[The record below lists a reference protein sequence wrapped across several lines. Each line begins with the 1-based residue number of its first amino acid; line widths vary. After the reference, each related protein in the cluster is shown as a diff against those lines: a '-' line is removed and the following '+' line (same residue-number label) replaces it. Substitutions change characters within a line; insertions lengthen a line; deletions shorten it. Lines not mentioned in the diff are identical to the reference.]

1 MKERGCESRL
11 ISVDCFEGLSSRREL
26 WVTGVLDFLA
36 GVPVFRFL
44 RTRGL
49 EKGKLGVLLLFDG
62 SVGCDEGGSSS
73 LVDSST
79 VKRAEF
85 LFLSPLKGDIKLSP
99 NTVLAF
105 DDCDGGESSS
115 LVDLE
120 FFFVSPLKGD
130 RSPSPNT
137 MVVPR

>member
-11 ISVDCFEGLSSRREL
+11 FSVDCFEGVSLRREL
-26 WVTGVLDFLA
+26 WVTGVVDFLA
-36 GVPVFRFL
+36 GVPVFRILRTRGLEKGKFFAGRVVDFLEGVPFFRFL

-85 LFLSPLKGDIKLSP
+85 LFLSPLKAI
-99 NTVLAF
+99 
-105 DDCDGGESSS
+105 
-115 LVDLE
+115 
-120 FFFVSPLKGD
+120 
-130 RSPSPNT
+130 
-137 MVVPR
+137 